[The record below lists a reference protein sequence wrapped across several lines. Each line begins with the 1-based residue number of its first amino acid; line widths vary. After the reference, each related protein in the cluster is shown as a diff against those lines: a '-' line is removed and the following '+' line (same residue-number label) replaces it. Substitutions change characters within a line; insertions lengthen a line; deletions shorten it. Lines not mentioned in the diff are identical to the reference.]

1 METNGWLFDLYPLGD
16 RLVLWFITEAGKRL
30 RLEDD
35 FPYCVYLGGP
45 PARLRA
51 DSSGPPFFFFFLTF
65 VEFRIA
71 NSGAALTVNDMLDEY
86 YEAKI
91 AHRSKDYR
99 KSSIRYLDLIR
110 NTIGTMPP
118 AMVSPG
124 IILDKVGLRGMWIE
138 KRPSAEALLSHL
150 GRIFS
155 MAKVRCGLSANPAA
169 WKDNLG
175 TFFRRK
181 GINACLMHRW
191 TIETSAN

>member
-16 RLVLWFITEAGKRL
+16 RLVLWFITEAGERL

-45 PARLRA
+45 QARLRA
-51 DSSGPPFFFFFLTF
+51 IAQDLRFFFFFLTF

-124 IILDKVGLRGMWIE
+124 IILDKVGLRDVDRE
-138 KRPSAEALLSHL
+138 KAECRSAALTPRAHFLDGQSPVRP
-150 GRIFS
+150 
-155 MAKVRCGLSANPAA
+155 KC
-169 WKDNLG
+169 
-175 TFFRRK
+175 
-181 GINACLMHRW
+181 
-191 TIETSAN
+191 